1 MHFKSKP
8 LWEFVHASFHVL
20 IRLPIRLYRFLNV
33 FFCFQ
38 NEPIILANQYIPRAP
53 QSRAVLTREAVE
65 SNTTYNPPIVCPRNI
80 HAKKPQ

>member
-1 MHFKSKP
+1 MQVFMILLGS
-8 LWEFVHASFHVL
+8 LQAYTTFSIF
-20 IRLPIRLYRFLNV
+20 

-38 NEPIILANQYIPRAP
+38 NEPITLANQHIPRAP
-53 QSRAVLTREAVE
+53 QSRAVLTRKAVE